1 MTFENRYE
9 ITIGTVADIEEI
21 VRFQLAMAM
30 ESEGTTLDIE
40 RVVAGVTAVIN
51 DPNKGFYLV
60 AKIAKDTA
68 GSLMITKEWSDWNN
82 QWYWWVQSVYVA
94 PEFRNK
100 GVFKRLY
107 TKVKELAATDGIS
120 QIRLYVDKSNILAQ
134 SVYNRTGMEECH
146 YLMYEEQI

>member
-9 ITIGTVADIEEI
+9 ITIGTVTDIKEI

-120 QIRLYVDKSNILAQ
+120 HIRLYVDKSNILAQ